1 MSSSNSKP
9 YSRRRQ
15 ERREKERRAVD
26 YPFGS
31 PEWLAWV
38 QQEHFLWPKHDR
50 RRGDRRVEDRRKKSN
65 HANHYN
71 GTRSKPLNNLLSE
84 EEKRMIADLMRQN
97 HSD

>member
-1 MSSSNSKP
+1 M
-9 YSRRRQ
+9 
-15 ERREKERRAVD
+15 KERRAVD

-38 QQEHFLWPKHDR
+38 QQEHFLWPKQDR

-65 HANHYN
+65 HANQRN
-71 GTRSKPLNNLLSE
+71 ASRPLQLQNLLSE
-84 EEKRMIADLMRQN
+84 EEKRMIAELMRKN